1 MKDSFSAFLPFNKF
15 EENPDGT
22 LTVFGRATQEVR
34 DSSNEVM
41 DYATSVPFFK
51 ERSTEN
57 SIRSSGQNLMPL
69 RSMHQNNAAG
79 KVVQFDYLG
88 DEKAI
93 DIATLVVDPID
104 VLKVKTGVYTGFS
117 VGGKYV
123 RRWPEGGSMRYTA
136 DPREI
141 SLVDTPAVPTAKL
154 TLFKVDLNKGEAEG
168 HPFRG
173 NQWIEGQRGMHG
185 DRKVKI
191 LAGSEKDKVATRS
204 WVQYEDN
211 PDEDAIVD
219 NAELTSGPTAAD
231 RIREFYMDEEGNIN
245 YEAAKELLNQGYSEQ
260 ELIDATNEVEGEITD
275 DLMADENYSRDALE
289 ARQRAIDKVLE
300 FYLEEDEDGNSY
312 INEDAAREG
321 LAGFDEDQ
329 KQEIIDEANYTLE
342 GEDEGGGEPPDNYE
356 DSELRRGRGKA
367 MADWEAENPDDGVF
381 QETKTETKKPQK
393 IGRRGKPPAKASGG
407 MTIEPGDPDYNPVW
421 DISFPEES
429 HWSKATEDEESL
441 QIKHSGQKKHQDVKR
456 QAYSQIL
463 GAGYS
468 KVSVK
473 SKDIGTG
480 RLAGLESTTLFRNKE
495 GQEIEFYSNVIPGR
509 NWAGYSQIRK
519 PVSRKIDDVI
529 HYEKVEW
536 MDDFAEALKDAKKIK
551 RNQIEIKSI
560 NLETLGER
568 MGIQKRADS
577 PLVPPKGFPNDPLE
591 YGDPANYSY
600 PVTKDLIVDTVERFN
615 KGVEKYPQNERHTL
629 GRRIVL
635 LGNQFGE
642 YVYIPEL
649 FKIESKEK
657 IMSDA
662 LKKLDVGTI
671 VAGLQGQAASSAAL
685 ANSDP
690 TAAVAQLLSYIDGL
704 TTGQPIS
711 GQTVPVQDPS
721 RALSKGV
728 PPQFKAK
735 VEEEPAE
742 EESLEETSEVAEEEG
757 EPTEAYL
764 KLEAKVDALA
774 NSVTTLVD
782 ALTKRAT
789 APAIQENP
797 VGALNALVK
806 NDPNLLEGL
815 DETESRII
823 RVLDEGGPYALIKAL
838 EIASAGDPHGGGS
851 MAWQK
856 YNNAVRKASYLS
868 LEKGGVITASRYVG
882 RLY

>member
-1 MKDSFSAFLPFNKF
+1 MDTNTFSAFLPFNKY

-34 DSSNEVM
+34 DAANEVM

-51 ERSTEN
+51 ERSNEN

-154 TLFKVDLNKGEAEG
+154 TLFKVDLNKGEAKG

-173 NQWIEGQRGMHG
+173 NQWTEGQRGMHG

-191 LAGSEKDKVATRS
+191 LAGNEKDKAATRS

-211 PDEDAIVD
+211 PDEDALVD
-219 NAELTSGPTAAD
+219 NSELT
-231 RIREFYMDEEGNIN
+231 
-245 YEAAKELLNQGYSEQ
+245 EAP
-260 ELIDATNEVEGEITD
+260 D
-275 DLMADENYSRDALE
+275 DKWKVTGGKDPE

-321 LAGFDEDQ
+321 LADFDEDQ

-342 GEDEGGGEPPDNYE
+342 GEDEGGGSSEINWEAVSHQERSEYL
-356 DSELRRGRGKA
+356 DSLDDEHLREEYQDALKDGDDDYVAMIENKAAETGLDLRGRVPTVETK
-367 MADWEAENPDDGVF
+367 
-381 QETKTETKKPQK
+381 TKTETKKPK
-393 IGRRGKPPAKASGG
+393 KTGRRGKPPAKASGG

-421 DISFPEES
+421 DMSFPEES

-529 HYEKVEW
+529 HYEKW

-551 RNQIEIKSI
+551 RNQLEIKSI
-560 NLETLGER
+560 NLETLGDR
-568 MGIQKRADS
+568 IGIQKRADS

-591 YGDPANYSY
+591 YGDPANYAY
-600 PVTKDLIVDTVERFN
+600 PVTQDLIVDTVERFN

-649 FKIESKEK
+649 FKIESKEN
-657 IMSDA
+657 IMSVS
-662 LKKLDVGTI
+662 LSKLDVGTI

-711 GQTVPVQDPS
+711 GQNVPVQDPS

-735 VEEEPAE
+735 AEEEPAE
-742 EESLEETSEVAEEEG
+742 EEAEEETSEVAEEEG

-815 DETESRII
+815 DETESKIVK
-823 RVLDEGGPYALIKAL
+823 VLDEGGPYALIKAL